1 MRSRKV
7 DQDELAKHPATV
19 ALSGERGTRPEAW
32 LAVFTAKPEV
42 VEDLLADLIKQAHAK
57 PGRIGQRPMPREAD
71 VNFAALTRGELN
83 ERPIHEV
90 LPGLMGGSSETIV
103 AERAFM
109 SRSAFRRILKGE
121 REPSLVE
128 LRDIAAAIGKSPA
141 YFPEYRKAIV
151 MEALSGFFDERPAA
165 AVRLF
170 RSYVTTQEV

>member
-1 MRSRKV
+1 
-7 DQDELAKHPATV
+7 
-19 ALSGERGTRPEAW
+19 
-32 LAVFTAKPEV
+32 VFTAKPEV
-42 VEDLLADLIKQAHAK
+42 VEELLADLIKQAHAK

-90 LPGLMGGSSETIV
+90 LPDLMPGSETVV

-109 SRSAFRRILKGE
+109 SRSAFRRVLKGE
-121 REPSLVE
+121 REPTLTE
-128 LRDIAAAIGKSPA
+128 LRDIAAAVGKPPA
-141 YFPEYRKAIV
+141 FFTEYRKAVV

-170 RSYVTTQEV
+170 RSYVTTQEI